1 MFRSFLLKKNA
12 LKNYI
17 LCWIFCCCFQ
27 QVSFAQPLK
36 IIATQN
42 DYYISLIG
50 NGQNE
55 MVDLET
61 LIPNIVLDLR
71 YGTKSNFMQY
81 RLYKKAHTTYMRK
94 QPANALLQ
102 VQEELNAKGLGLK
115 IFDAYRPYSITK
127 KMWELIHDE
136 RYVANPAQGSGHNK
150 GISVDLTI
158 IDLKTG
164 LPLDMGTSFDNFT
177 DSAHHNFTPNLNA
190 DIIKNRTLLKNIM
203 LQYGFKILET
213 EWWHYSWVSK
223 ESYDVLDFSFK
234 EMKRMVK

>member
-1 MFRSFLLKKNA
+1 
-12 LKNYI
+12 
-17 LCWIFCCCFQ
+17 
-27 QVSFAQPLK
+27 
-36 IIATQN
+36 
-42 DYYISLIG
+42 
-50 NGQNE
+50 

-158 IDLKTG
+158 IDLATG
-164 LPLDMGTSFDNFT
+164 LPLDMGTAFDNFT
-177 DSAHHNFTPNLNA
+177 DSAHHTFTPNLNA